1 MSNRQLTI
9 SVFRYNPNVSG
20 DKPRMQEYKLEEQK
34 GMSMFVALTKIREE
48 LDPSLMFDFVCRAAI
63 CGSCAMMI
71 NGKPSLACKTLT
83 KNLPSRITLMPLPV
97 FKLIGDLS
105 VDTGTWFRN
114 LQIRTQSWIH
124 TSKTFDPKALE
135 ERMDNELAVEIYE
148 PERCIECGCCVASC
162 VTANIREDFLGATGI
177 NRVARF
183 LIDPR
188 DERSDA
194 EYFEVV
200 GNEDGAFGCVGLMAC
215 DDNCPI
221 QVPLQSQL
229 ALVRRK
235 MASAGLKL
243 DLNSMKISV

>member
-9 SVFRYNPNVSG
+9 SVFRYNPNLPG
-20 DKPRMQEYKLEEQK
+20 DKPRMQEYRLEEQK

-48 LDPSLMFDFVCRAAI
+48 QDASLMFDFVCRAAI

-71 NGKPSLACKTLT
+71 NGKPRLACKTLT
-83 KNLPSRITLMPLPV
+83 KDLPSRITLMPLPV
-97 FKLIGDLS
+97 FKLIGDLA

-114 LQIRTQSWIH
+114 LQIRTESWVH
-124 TSKTFDPKALE
+124 TKKVFDPKALE

-183 LIDPR
+183 MVDPR
-188 DERSDA
+188 DERTDA

-200 GNEDGAFGCVGLMAC
+200 GNEEGAFGCVGLMAC

-221 QVPLQSQL
+221 QVPLQAQL
-229 ALVRRK
+229 AFVRRK

-243 DLNSMKISV
+243 DLSGIKISV

>member
-9 SVFRYNPNVSG
+9 SVFRYNPNLPG
-20 DKPRMQEYKLEEQK
+20 DKPRMQDYKLEEQK

-83 KNLPSRITLMPLPV
+83 KDLPSKITLMPLPV

-114 LQIRTQSWIH
+114 LQIRTESWIH
-124 TSKTFDPKALE
+124 TNKVFDPKALE

-183 LIDPR
+183 MIDPR
-188 DERSDA
+188 DERTDA
-194 EYFEVV
+194 QYFEVV

-221 QVPLQSQL
+221 QVPLQAQL

-243 DLNSMKISV
+243 DSSALKISV